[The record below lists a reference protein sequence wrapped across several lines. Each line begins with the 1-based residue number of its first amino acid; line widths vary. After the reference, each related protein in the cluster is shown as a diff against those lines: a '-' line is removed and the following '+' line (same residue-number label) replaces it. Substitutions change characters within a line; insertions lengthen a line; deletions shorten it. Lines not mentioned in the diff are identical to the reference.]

1 MKNEK
6 CRMKNFNSRAARTF
20 RFFILHSKFFI

>member
-6 CRMKNFNSRAARTF
+6 CRMKNFNLRGMRHF